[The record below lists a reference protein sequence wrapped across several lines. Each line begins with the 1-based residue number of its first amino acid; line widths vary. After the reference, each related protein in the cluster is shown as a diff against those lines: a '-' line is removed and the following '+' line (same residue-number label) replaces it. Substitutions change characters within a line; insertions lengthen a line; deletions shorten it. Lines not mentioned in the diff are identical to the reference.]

1 MSFERTCGALVCI
14 VGPMFAGKSTELL
27 ERRQRF
33 PGPLYSP
40 SADVRARVTH
50 DGVAIECRVVDDAVD
65 ILRDVAQ
72 RKLAGEDIGPIY
84 IDEAQFFRADLLA
97 VVGDLLRMKH
107 NVTCAGLV
115 LTWQGAPFGP
125 YSQLV
130 LHADDVVTLHARC
143 SECAM
148 PATYTDR
155 IGAPGANGCGGA
167 EAYAPRC
174 RRHWRGGCF

>member
-1 MSFERTCGALVCI
+1 MPDVCGRLFCVI
-14 VGPMFAGKSTELL
+14 GPMFAGKSTELL
-27 ERRQRF
+27 DQRKRW

-40 SADVRARVTH
+40 SADVRPRVTH
-50 DGVAIECRVVDDAVD
+50 DGVAIECSIVDDAVD
-65 ILRDVAQ
+65 ILRDVVQ
-72 RKLAGEDIGPIY
+72 RQASGEDIGPIY
-84 IDEAQFFRADLLA
+84 IDEAQFFCADLLS
-97 VVGDLLRMKH
+97 VVGDLLRMGH
-107 NVTCAGLV
+107 DVTCAGLV
-115 LTWQGAPFGP
+115 LTWQGAPFGV

-130 LHADDVVTLHARC
+130 LQADEVTMLRALC
-143 SECAM
+143 SECGQ